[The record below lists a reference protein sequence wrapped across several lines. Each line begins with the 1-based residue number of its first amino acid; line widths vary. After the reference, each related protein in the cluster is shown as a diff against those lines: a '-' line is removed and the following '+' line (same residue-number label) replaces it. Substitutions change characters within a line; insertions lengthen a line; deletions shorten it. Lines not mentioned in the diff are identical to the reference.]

1 MKSETGYSLSSIV
14 KILSGLIVV
23 ILVFYGLTVFL
34 ESRNTVEESVVE
46 AEIQYEEILMGSIYK
61 GIESEYYVLAV
72 IGEDIP
78 ELYSSFTN
86 YQTVGELS
94 IYKVDM
100 DNVFNK
106 NYLASESNYDN
117 YIPIISETT
126 LFKIVD
132 SKVASHTEGIDEIK
146 SLLE

>member
-1 MKSETGYSLSSIV
+1 MSADSGYSLSSII
-14 KILSGLIVV
+14 KIMSGLIIV

-34 ESRNTVEESVVE
+34 ESKKTTETNVVE

-61 GIESEYYVLAV
+61 ETESEYYVLAV

-78 ELYSSFTN
+78 DLYSSLSN
-86 YQTVGELS
+86 YQISGEFK

-106 NYLASESNYDN
+106 NYLSSESNYDN
-117 YIPIISETT
+117 YIPTISETT

-132 SKVASHTEGIDEIK
+132 DKIVEHTEGIEEII